1 MIWVSMY
8 IQSYTSTLR
17 FFLQYSYTLSRKQ
30 TLSFHSMPQSRW
42 FDFTFIYH
50 KTQSLNRPF
59 YLFIS
64 ASQNEEGNNQADIDA
79 WKMKDIT
86 VRNYILATTEPI
98 LKQTLYGIPTAR
110 EMWLKMANQYA
121 ARAGDLEH
129 VYYQHMYDIK
139 YDAGTH
145 FKIVLFFHWKTLSHN
160 SLIPY

>member
-1 MIWVSMY
+1 
-8 IQSYTSTLR
+8 
-17 FFLQYSYTLSRKQ
+17 
-30 TLSFHSMPQSRW
+30 
-42 FDFTFIYH
+42 
-50 KTQSLNRPF
+50 
-59 YLFIS
+59 
-64 ASQNEEGNNQADIDA
+64 
-79 WKMKDIT
+79 MKDIT